1 MPSKEWRWL
10 MRKNGLKKKAG
21 MILTG
26 GLLLSS
32 VLPSMVLT
40 SCNSVIHYG
49 EYRKEYKLAELE
61 QIKENSFLPLN
72 EIPYP
77 DTDLKEGSVSQDY
90 VSALKDFTY
99 QVSKAQDSF
108 SYAPLNL
115 YNVLDTICHGA
126 KEDIQEKLN
135 TLLGLDKEK
144 RLEEYHHLYPLDFYQ
159 NDQGILQMFESMYF
173 QNGFEV
179 SPDFLSSLTSRYAEA
194 YQTDLQDEESQK
206 RICSWVDEKTA
217 EKDYVSPRDLG
228 IEKDT
233 CALLLSTLHF
243 EGKWFSKYIHDNTYQ
258 ENFYTKE
265 NEVREIMYMK
275 HTAFGE
281 VYDYGSYYS
290 VYDRYQNGEK
300 IQFLISKDRRENT
313 FDLIKDVNFYKESED
328 KEELVRDPI
337 VVSLSVPKFDVS
349 ASTDFLPVL
358 DKLGLSKLSD
368 ETCRPLNSM
377 FTNLMKDDSVYL
389 SMLKQKN
396 RISFTE
402 DGTTFKSLTSG
413 GFGNKSTAYMDT
425 LELRLDH
432 PFVYTVYDRFGLP
445 IYTSRLEDFDRI

>member
-1 MPSKEWRWL
+1 MKR
-10 MRKNGLKKKAG
+10 NGWKKKT
-21 MILTG
+21 MMFLSG
-26 GLLLSS
+26 GLFPSSMLSS
-32 VLPSMVLT
+32 LVLT
-40 SCNSVIHYG
+40 SCDSVVKYDQ
-49 EYRKEYKLAELE
+49 YRKEYQLAELE

-72 EIPYP
+72 EITYP
-77 DTDLKEGSVSQDY
+77 DTTLKEGSVSEDY
-90 VSALKDFTY
+90 VSAVKDFTY
-99 QVSKAQDSF
+99 QVSRAQDSF

-115 YNVLDTICHGA
+115 YNVLDTISYA
-126 KEDIQEKLN
+126 TKEDTGEKLES
-135 TLLGLDKEK
+135 LLGLDKGK
-144 RLEEYHHLYPLDFYQ
+144 RLEEYHHLYPLDFYR
-159 NDQGILQMFESMYF
+159 NDQGILQMFESIYF
-173 QNGFEV
+173 QSGFEV

-194 YQTDLQDEESQK
+194 YQTDLQNEESKK
-206 RICSWVDEKTA
+206 RICSWVDEKVA
-217 EKDYVSPRDLG
+217 EKDYISPSDLG
-228 IEKDT
+228 IEEDT

-265 NEVREIMYMK
+265 NEVREINYMK

-281 VYDYGSYYS
+281 VYDYGDYYS
-290 VYDRYQNGEK
+290 VYDRYENGEK

-313 FDLIKDVNFYKESED
+313 YDLIKDVNFYKEIPD
-328 KEELVRDPI
+328 KKISDSQPI
-337 VVSLSVPKFDVS
+337 VVSLSVPKFDAT

-368 ETCRPLNSM
+368 ETCHPLNAM
-377 FTNLMKDDSVYL
+377 FTNIMEDDSVYL

-402 DGTTFKSLTSG
+402 DGTTFKSLTSA
-413 GFGNKSTAYMDT
+413 GFGSKTTAFMDT

-445 IYTSRLEDFDRI
+445 IYTSRVEDF